1 MLYGPPGT
9 GKTLLAK
16 VIASECNIPFH
27 YASGSEFIEIYVGQ
41 GPKRIR
47 ELFEQAKETSPC
59 IVFIDEI
66 DAIGFARNSKFL
78 SGASRESD
86 MTLNQLLT
94 EMDGFDENY
103 GIIVIGATN

>member
-1 MLYGPPGT
+1 MNAGIRLPRGVLLYGPPGT

-16 VIASECNIPFH
+16 VVASEAGIPFH

-47 ELFEQAKETSPC
+47 DMFETAKKQAPC

-66 DAIGFARNSKFL
+66 DAIGFARNSKML

-86 MTLNQLLT
+86 MTLN
-94 EMDGFDENY
+94 
-103 GIIVIGATN
+103 